1 MTFSE
6 QLSNYLRL
14 LDARYSALA
23 KASGLSVSAVSNYVK
38 GEREPAYNSE
48 QTEKLIRGIITL
60 SKERKVD
67 LIEEKVRESLQNT
80 LRNGLNVEY
89 KVYLNNLNALL
100 KTLDIRVS
108 ELAKA
113 LSFDPSH
120 ISKVLS
126 GQRRP
131 GDLGS
136 FTAATAGY
144 LARRCNT
151 PADVR
156 LVAGLIGCE
165 DNELDSARALC
176 DAIIHWLGTNTAVT
190 EDDPLAN
197 FLDKM
202 DTFNLDDFIRSI
214 RFDDIRLPSLPFQF
228 PTTKTYTGIG
238 EMMES
243 ELDFMKAT
251 VLSRSKK
258 DCILYSDMPLEEM
271 AKDPEFPKKYMF
283 GLAMLLKKG
292 LQLNFIHNVN
302 RPFHEMML
310 GLEGYIPMYMTG
322 QISPYY
328 LPTPQNSVFT
338 HLLKV
343 SGAAALEGTAI
354 VGHQGDGRYV
364 LYKSSEDVRHYRRR
378 AEELLGK
385 AKPLMDIYTTD
396 RRKEYLSAL
405 HDSLRKDGDRYITH
419 CSLPLYTMDEDT
431 LRKILDSRNLSAEE
445 KEQII
450 EYRRRSVEAIQAILN
465 NNRVTLTVPSL
476 SREAFESTPLNLS
489 LADIF
494 CPNDITY
501 TYEEYQAHLEQT
513 RRFAERFRNLR
524 IVPDPS
530 PTFRNITYKVIGNQM
545 VIVSKNKYPTIHFM
559 IHHKRMVQAF
569 RDFIPPLKDNVKE

>member
-14 LDARYSALA
+14 LDARYSTLA
-23 KASGLSVSAVSNYVK
+23 KASGLSVSAVSNYVR
-38 GEREPAYNSE
+38 GEREPAYDSE
-48 QTEKLIRGIITL
+48 QTEKIIRGIMALADEKDVAL
-60 SKERKVD
+60 SED
-67 LIEEKVRESLQNT
+67 EVREALQST
-80 LRNGLNVEY
+80 LKNRLNVEY
-89 KVYLNNLNALL
+89 EVYLNNLNALL
-100 KTLDIRVS
+100 KTLDIRGS
-108 ELAKA
+108 ELAKT

-136 FTAATAGY
+136 FTADTAGY

-151 PADVR
+151 PADVK
-156 LVAGLIGCE
+156 LVAELIGCDE
-165 DNELDSARALC
+165 SALDTTRALC
-176 DAIIHWLGTNTAVT
+176 DAIILWLGTNTAVAK
-190 EDDPLAN
+190 DDPLAN
-197 FLDKM
+197 FLNKM
-202 DTFNLDDFIRSI
+202 DAFNLDDFIRSI
-214 RFDDIRLPSLPFQF
+214 RFDDIRLPSLPFQL
-228 PTTKTYTGIG
+228 PTTKTYTGIC

-292 LQLNFIHNVN
+292 LRLNFIHNVN

-354 VGHQGDGRYV
+354 VGHQGAGRYV

-385 AKPLMDIYTTD
+385 AKSLMDIYTTD

-450 EYRRRSVEAIQAILN
+450 EYRRRSAEAIQAILN

-513 RRFAERFRNLR
+513 RRFAERFGNLR
-524 IVPDPS
+524 IVSDPS
-530 PTFRNITYKVIGNQM
+530 PTFRNITYKIIGNQM

>member
-6 QLSNYLRL
+6 QLNGYLRL
-14 LDARYSALA
+14 LDARYSTLA

-48 QTEKLIRGIITL
+48 QTEKLIRGIMTL
-60 SKERKVD
+60 SKEREVD
-67 LIEEKVRESLQNT
+67 LIEEKVRESLQNA
-80 LRNGLNVEY
+80 LRNGVNVEY
-89 KVYLNNLNALL
+89 DVYLSNLSALM
-100 KTLDIRVS
+100 KALDIRSS

-144 LARRCNT
+144 LARRCTT

-165 DNELDSARALC
+165 GNELDSARALC

-214 RFDDIRLPSLPFQF
+214 RFDDIRLPSLPFQL
-228 PTTKTYTGIG
+228 PTTKTYTGLR
-238 EMMES
+238 EMMNS

-251 VLSRSKK
+251 VLSKSKK

-271 AKDPEFPKKYMF
+271 AKDPDFPKQYMF
-283 GLAMLLKKG
+283 GLAMLLKKN
-292 LQLNFIHNVN
+292 LRLNFIHNVN

-328 LPTPQNSVFT
+328 LPMPQNSVFT

-354 VGHQGDGRYV
+354 AGHQGDGRYV
-364 LYKSSEDVRHYRRR
+364 LYKAAEDVRHYRRR
-378 AEELLGK
+378 AEELLDK
-385 AKPLMDIYTTD
+385 ARPLMDIYTAD
-396 RRKEYLSAL
+396 RREEYLRAL
-405 HDSLRKDGDRYITH
+405 HDSLRKDGDRLITH
-419 CSLPLYTMDEDT
+419 SSLPLYTMDEAT
-431 LRKILDSRNLSAEE
+431 LQKILDSRNLSAEE
-445 KEQII
+445 KEKIVN
-450 EYRRRSVEAIQAILN
+450 YSHRSREAAETVVLS
-465 NNRVTLTVPSL
+465 NRVTLTVPSL

-494 CPNDITY
+494 CPSDITY

-513 RRFAERFRNLR
+513 RRFAERFGNLR
-524 IVPDPS
+524 IVYDPS

-545 VIVSKNKYPTIHFM
+545 VIISKNKYPTIHFI

-569 RDFIPPLKDNVKE
+569 RDFIPPLKDNMKD